1 MKSSNVHLVSGE
13 NLNGRYRIDHSIG
26 QGGYG
31 EVVAAYDLREKRRV
45 AIKILHDEVRLTDPN
60 ALARMRQEAEILR
73 SIQHRNIVTVYS
85 IEDYAE
91 GAFLVMELVEGLSI
105 AQVLTENGPISPER
119 VLPLVHQ
126 ILSALRRAH
135 DQQILHRDIKPDNIL
150 LCDAK
155 DDVPEHIKLVDFG
168 IAKALAPLSSQDGDT
183 VTQVKTR
190 VGDVI
195 GTPRYAAPE
204 QVVGDPTGPGAD
216 LFSVGLV
223 IAEWLTG
230 TPRVKP
236 GHYGAVM
243 AQLVV
248 PTPFDVSDCPAAWQA
263 WLLGMMDKTPN
274 GRFSSADQAIE
285 ELQAQVPW
293 SGFSLYY
300 AEHSA
305 DDHSSEDYS
314 SDDHSSDDHSAEDGQ
329 PYDNET
335 NDTLVETRMFVP
347 SDRLRIGFIPSAQVV
362 NNARLQ
368 HVERGSGSRDTE
380 KKARSFVGWGML
392 FVMVGLISCLL
403 LFIIYRV
410 ITG

>member
-13 NLNGRYRIDHSIG
+13 TLNGRYRIEHLIG

-31 EVVAAYDLREKRRV
+31 EVVAAYDLREKRAV
-45 AIKILHDEVRLTDPN
+45 ALKILHNDVRQSDPN

-73 SIQHRNIVTVYS
+73 SIQHRNIVTIYS
-85 IEDYAE
+85 IEDYEE
-91 GAFLVMELVEGLSI
+91 GAFLVMELVKGRSI
-105 AQVLTENGPISPER
+105 AQMLAEHGPISAER
-119 VLPLVHQ
+119 ALPLVHQ
-126 ILSALRRAH
+126 ILSALKLAH
-135 DQQILHRDIKPDNIL
+135 DKQILHRDIKPENIL

-155 DDVPEHIKLVDFG
+155 DGEPEYIKLVDFG
-168 IAKALAPLSSQDGDT
+168 IAKALAPLSSRDGET
-183 VTQVKTR
+183 VTLVKTR

-204 QVVGDPTGPGAD
+204 QVVGDPTGPSAD

-230 TPRVKP
+230 TARIKS
-236 GHYGAVM
+236 GNYGAVM

-248 PTPFDVSDCPAAWQA
+248 PTPFDVSDCPPAWQA

-274 GRFSSADQAIE
+274 GRFRSAEQALK

-293 SGFSLYY
+293 SGFSL
-300 AEHSA
+300 HSL
-305 DDHSSEDYS
+305 DDTFEERNSEENS
-314 SDDHSSDDHSAEDGQ
+314 SDDS
-329 PYDNET
+329 ET
-335 NDTLVETRMFVP
+335 DDTLVETRMFVP
-347 SDRLRIGFIPSAQVV
+347 LSSRAGFVPAVEVVHKANLQRGERAESSSD
-362 NNARLQ
+362 
-368 HVERGSGSRDTE
+368 DE
-380 KKARSFVGWGML
+380 KKARRFAGWGML
-392 FVMVGLISCLL
+392 FVMVGLIGGLL

>member
-13 NLNGRYRIDHSIG
+13 TLNGRYRVEHLIG

-31 EVVAAYDLREKRRV
+31 EVVAAYDLREKRAV
-45 AIKILHDEVRLTDPN
+45 ALKILHNDVRQSDPN

-73 SIQHRNIVTVYS
+73 SIQHRNIVTIYS
-85 IEDYAE
+85 IEDYEE
-91 GAFLVMELVEGLSI
+91 GAFLVMELVKGRSI
-105 AQVLTENGPISPER
+105 AQMLAEHGPISAER
-119 VLPLVHQ
+119 ALPLVHQ
-126 ILSALRRAH
+126 ILSALKLAH
-135 DQQILHRDIKPDNIL
+135 DKQILHRDIKPENIL

-155 DDVPEHIKLVDFG
+155 DGEPEYIKLVDFG
-168 IAKALAPLSSQDGDT
+168 IAKALAPLSSRDGET
-183 VTQVKTR
+183 VTLVKTR

-204 QVVGDPTGPGAD
+204 QVVGDPTGPSAD

-230 TPRVKP
+230 TARIKS
-236 GHYGAVM
+236 GNYGAVM

-248 PTPFDVSDCPAAWQA
+248 PTPFDVSDCPPAWQA

-274 GRFSSADQAIE
+274 GRFRSAEQALK

-293 SGFSLYY
+293 SGFSL
-300 AEHSA
+300 HSL
-305 DDHSSEDYS
+305 DDTFEERNSEENS
-314 SDDHSSDDHSAEDGQ
+314 SDDS
-329 PYDNET
+329 ET
-335 NDTLVETRMFVP
+335 DDTLVETRMFVP
-347 SDRLRIGFIPSAQVV
+347 LSSRAGFVPAAEVVHKANLQRGERAESSSD
-362 NNARLQ
+362 
-368 HVERGSGSRDTE
+368 DE
-380 KKARSFVGWGML
+380 KKARRFAGWGML
-392 FVMVGLISCLL
+392 FVMIGLIGGLL